1 MRFERPFDA
10 VIGRYVLLFQSDA
23 VGMVRGLLQHL
34 RPGGLVLFHEPDWQ
48 NARSIPSVSTYDSCC
63 RWIQQT
69 FARAGTDSN
78 MAGRLY
84 RTLVGAGLSAPT
96 MRMQTFIG
104 AGAQCADYLQ
114 AVADLVGSMLPSMV
128 QLGVASA
135 AEISHATLAERLR
148 RETSSADSLIIGRS
162 EIGGWAR
169 LPDGLESE

>member
-1 MRFERPFDA
+1 
-10 VIGRYVLLFQSDA
+10 
-23 VGMVRGLLQHL
+23 
-34 RPGGLVLFHEPDWQ
+34 
-48 NARSIPSVSTYDSCC
+48 
-63 RWIQQT
+63 
-69 FARAGTDSN
+69 